1 MHRRRTLRTLATLT
15 VLTSLLSACTLTRAG
30 GPPLG
35 RESLPE
41 RDGWAASGTGTTGGS
56 RADAAHT
63 FTVST
68 HAELVRALG
77 NGDGTPRLIYVRG
90 TIDGMTA
97 PDGRVLTCT
106 DFQEGG
112 YTLDAYL
119 NAYDP
124 ATYGRTQKPAG
135 PLEDARRASAQRQAA
150 QIRLRVGSNTSLIG
164 LDRGAR
170 LTHLNLWVEKADN
183 VIIRNLTLEDA
194 ADCFPAWDPTDGA
207 TGNWNSEYDLISVVT
222 STHVWVDRVDLSD
235 GRNPDHAQ
243 PTLLG
248 RPYQVH
254 DGALDITKGS
264 DLVTVSW
271 SVLRDHDKSML
282 IGSTDKPAAPDVPTS
297 DRGRLR
303 VTLHHNLFR
312 NLGQRVPRV
321 RFGQVHLYNNLFEIT
336 DPATYGYSIGAG
348 VGAQLVVQN
357 NAFGLPAGVTPDR
370 VLYNWSKADL
380 DLPQVR
386 ATGNVLTDGPE
397 VDLLAAFNAA
407 NPERPLTG
415 NVTWTPTLTVAPPQ
429 DARTVPAAVRA
440 GAGPR

>member
-1 MHRRRTLRTLATLT
+1 MHRSRTLRTLATLT

-97 PDGRVLTCT
+97 PDGRVLTCA

-119 NAYDP
+119 NAYAP
-124 ATYGRTQKPAG
+124 ATYGRSQKPAG

-170 LTHLNLWVEKADN
+170 LTHLTCGS
-183 VIIRNLTLEDA
+183 RR
-194 ADCFPAWDPTDGA
+194 PTTSSSA
-207 TGNWNSEYDLISVVT
+207 T
-222 STHVWVDRVDLSD
+222 
-235 GRNPDHAQ
+235 
-243 PTLLG
+243 
-248 RPYQVH
+248 
-254 DGALDITKGS
+254 
-264 DLVTVSW
+264 
-271 SVLRDHDKSML
+271 
-282 IGSTDKPAAPDVPTS
+282 
-297 DRGRLR
+297 
-303 VTLHHNLFR
+303 
-312 NLGQRVPRV
+312 
-321 RFGQVHLYNNLFEIT
+321 
-336 DPATYGYSIGAG
+336 
-348 VGAQLVVQN
+348 
-357 NAFGLPAGVTPDR
+357 
-370 VLYNWSKADL
+370 
-380 DLPQVR
+380 
-386 ATGNVLTDGPE
+386 
-397 VDLLAAFNAA
+397 
-407 NPERPLTG
+407 
-415 NVTWTPTLTVAPPQ
+415 
-429 DARTVPAAVRA
+429 
-440 GAGPR
+440 

>member
-1 MHRRRTLRTLATLT
+1 MRRTLLHLT
-15 VLTSLLSACTLTRAG
+15 ALTALLSACTVTPPTPTG
-30 GPPLG
+30 QPLG
-35 RESLPE
+35 REALAVN
-41 RDGWAASGTGTTGGS
+41 DGWAASGSGTTGGS

-68 HAELVRALG
+68 HAELVSALG

-90 TIDGMTA
+90 LIDGMTA
-97 PDGRVLTCT
+97 PGGRPLTCT
-106 DFQEGG
+106 DFQEPG

-119 NAYDP
+119 KAYDP
-124 ATYGRTQKPAG
+124 ATYGRTQKPTG

-170 LTHLNLWVEKADN
+170 LNRLSLWIEKADN
-183 VIIRNLTLEDA
+183 VIIRNLTIEDA

-207 TGNWNSEYDLISVVT
+207 TGNWNSEYDLISIVT

-235 GRNPDHAQ
+235 GLNPDHAQ

-254 DGALDITKGS
+254 DGALDITRGS

-271 SVLRDHDKSML
+271 SVLRDHDKGML
-282 IGSTDKPAAPDVPTS
+282 IGSTDRPAAPDVPTS

-321 RFGQVHLYNNLFEIT
+321 RFGQVHVYNNLFEIT

-357 NAFGLPAGVTPDR
+357 NAFGLPAGLTPDR
-370 VLYNWSKADL
+370 LLFNWSKADL
-380 DLPQVR
+380 DLPRVQT
-386 ATGNVLTDGPE
+386 TGNVLTDGRA

-407 NPERPLTG
+407 NPDRPLTG
-415 NVTWTPTLTVAPPQ
+415 NVTWTPTLMSSPPQ
-429 DARTVPAAVRA
+429 DARAVPATVRA